1 LINEAHLAEMAA
13 NGVKFSPEA
22 LLATGRSSSTGQV
35 IFLETG
41 NARAGLQHI
50 VDRHGADFAKIGV
63 PEAQIPEVVMR
74 AASEGK
80 LVGYQGAGQGRG
92 IYEILLHQQ
101 NQRIAVTVGNNGFIV
116 GANPAGRV
124 P

>member
-1 LINEAHLAEMAA
+1 M
-13 NGVKFSPEA
+13 PA
-22 LLATGRSSSTGQV
+22 LGPYV
-35 IFLETG
+35 VE
-41 NARAGLQHI
+41 
-50 VDRHGADFAKIGV
+50 IGV